1 MPSRFTL
8 RTDIAASPAAVFD
21 LARDI
26 GAHVASMHG
35 SRESATAGVTEGP
48 MQLGDTVTFRARH
61 GGIWFTMTARIS
73 EMDEPTRF
81 VDEQTRGPFRSF
93 RHEHRFDETP
103 DGGTRMTD
111 TIDLASP
118 VFGIVAERLILVPY
132 LRRLIA
138 RRNAHLAASF
148 AEEGMT

>member
-8 RTDIAASPAAVFD
+8 QTDIAATPSAVFD

-26 GAHVASMHG
+26 GAHVASMRG
-35 SRESATAGVTEGP
+35 SREQAIAGITVGP
-48 MQLGDTVTFRARH
+48 VGLGDAVTFRARH
-61 GGIWFTMTARIS
+61 LGIWFTMTARVT

-93 RHEHRFDETP
+93 RHEHSFEATP
-103 DGGTRMTD
+103 QGGTKMTD
-111 TIDLASP
+111 TIELASP
-118 VFGIVAERLILVPY
+118 IFGVLAERLILVPY

-138 RRNAHLAASF
+138 SRNANLAACVR
-148 AEEGMT
+148 